1 MFQTTDALFDGQNLL
16 PDDPLHL
23 EPNTRV
29 RLTIEVLPASNDST
43 AMDHEPTGNYLQA
56 AQELIAE
63 LDQKYG
69 KADEPPAQQPK
80 SWLQI
85 AREAQLEGPED
96 WSQNLDKYLY
106 GDSPSS
112 TR

>member
-1 MFQTTDALFDGQNLL
+1 MFQTTDAIFDGHTLL
-16 PDDPLHL
+16 PDDPLRL

-29 RLTIEVLPASNDST
+29 RLIIQVLPVSNEST
-43 AMDHEPTGNYLQA
+43 MADDEPPGNFQQA
-56 AQELIAE
+56 AQELIGE

-69 KADEPPAQQPK
+69 TADRPPAKEPK

-85 AREAQLEGPED
+85 ARDAKLEGPVD
-96 WSQNLDKYLY
+96 WSENLDKYLY
-106 GDSPSS
+106 GNPPTS